1 VINFVNFSFALF
13 TPPLGNFQCGPEVYV
28 GCACDE
34 EVGAGV
40 MAWEA
45 GAGVTSG
52 ELRARP
58 IRTGA
63 WASSEGPRA
72 FACGVG
78 REAGSY
84 CSDSS
89 TRRGRRGVGM
99 AAPSAHV
106 LFLIIL
112 VVGMSVSRWWSE
124 SLFLFVLTKIILIL
138 LFFERVNFKVLLFTR
153 VTLLWFVL
161 ERFDYPKI
169 RIFGVT

>member
-1 VINFVNFSFALF
+1 VAEVSVASAGDWNGGQAS
-13 TPPLGNFQCGPEVYV
+13 CGPEVYV

-45 GAGVTSG
+45 GAGVTAG
-52 ELRARP
+52 ELRAGP

-63 WASSEGPRA
+63 WVSSEGPRA
-72 FACGVG
+72 LACGVG

-89 TRRGRRGVGM
+89 TRRGRRGGGM

-106 LFLIIL
+106 LFLI
-112 VVGMSVSRWWSE
+112 SSRD
-124 SLFLFVLTKIILIL
+124 V
-138 LFFERVNFKVLLFTR
+138 
-153 VTLLWFVL
+153 
-161 ERFDYPKI
+161 
-169 RIFGVT
+169 GVTTVV